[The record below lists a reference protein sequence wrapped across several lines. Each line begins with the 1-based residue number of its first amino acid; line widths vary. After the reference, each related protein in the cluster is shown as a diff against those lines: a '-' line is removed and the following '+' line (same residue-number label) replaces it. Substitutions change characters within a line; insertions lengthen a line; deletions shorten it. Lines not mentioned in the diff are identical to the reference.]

1 MKGLWLKDW
10 LFLKTQWLAAMLT
23 LGLAIGALFIFK
35 QTGIAVG
42 MGIASL
48 TMTFVMLATVTADQA
63 NHGISFLLSL
73 PITASQYTRQKF
85 ELLFSVVAG
94 TITVITGLSL
104 IYRQVADWSLKAST
118 LIGYT
123 VSIGLVIFLILGLSL
138 AYQLRHG
145 AEQAQVVMS
154 ITGGLVALLLGGGF
168 AAVKYTDW
176 GLRVWVKIVTNYAE
190 HGGIIIILVLG
201 LFSLLLAISGS
212 FYGRKLAQ

>member
-10 LFLKTQWLAAMLT
+10 LFLKTQWLAAALT
-23 LGLAIGALFIFK
+23 FALALGALFIFK

-63 NHGISFLLSL
+63 NHGISFLLTL
-73 PITASQYTRQKF
+73 PITASQYARQKF
-85 ELLFSVVAG
+85 ALLFGVVAG
-94 TITVITGLSL
+94 TIAVITGLSM
-104 IYRQVADWSLKAST
+104 IYCQLADWSLKTST
-118 LIGYT
+118 LVGYT

-145 AEQAQVVMS
+145 AEHAQVAMS

-168 AAVKYTDW
+168 AAVKYTNW
-176 GLRVWVKIVTNYAE
+176 GLQLWLKIVTNYAE
-190 HGGIIIILVLG
+190 HGGIMIVLILAL
-201 LFSLLLAISGS
+201 LSLLLAIGGS
-212 FYGRKLAQ
+212 FYGKHLAQ